1 VPGNERRRQIQRER
15 YQRQVARR
23 MRKDERN
30 RTIRAV
36 VTSVV
41 IVVVVVGGMS
51 ALAFTLSRKDRN
63 SSQSMPT
70 SEAPTSSSA
79 APSPSPSPT
88 VPPGQCLYS
97 KVPAQAGAGATKNVG
112 VPSKKPAKQDV
123 TATMATNRGNI
134 VMALDGRKAPCTV
147 NSFQFLTSKRFFDHT
162 SCHRVVNKG
171 IYVLQCGKP
180 AGTAQGPSYQF
191 GTENTTGAKYTRG
204 VLAMANSGTPD
215 SNGSQFFIV
224 YKNSPLPPQ
233 YTIFGHVTSGIGI
246 VEKVGQAG
254 PTKEDPQ
261 VGGGPPKKKVT
272 IEKVTLAKK

>member
-1 VPGNERRRQIQRER
+1 MPGNERRRQMQRER

-51 ALAFTLSRKDRN
+51 ALAFTLSKKDRN
-63 SSQSMPT
+63 SSESMPT
-70 SEAPTSSSA
+70 SEAPTSSAPQSSA
-79 APSPSPSPT
+79 PT
-88 VPPGQCLYS
+88 VPPGQCLYT
-97 KVPAQAGAGATKNVG
+97 KVPAQAGAGATKDVG
-112 VPSKKPAKQDV
+112 MPAKKPAKQDV

-134 VMALDGRKAPCTV
+134 VMSLDGKKAPCTV
-147 NSFQFLTSKRFFDHT
+147 NSFQYLASKKFFDKT
-162 SCHRVVNKG
+162 ACHRVVNKQ

-180 AGTAQGPSYQF
+180 AGTAQGPDYQF
-191 GTENTTGAKYTRG
+191 GTENIKGAKYTTG

-224 YKNSPLPPQ
+224 WKNSPLPPQ
-233 YTIFGHVTSGIGI
+233 YTIFGHVTGGLGM
-246 VEKVGQAG
+246 VEDVGKTG
-254 PTKEDPQ
+254 PTKNDPQ
-261 VGGGPPKKKVT
+261 AGGGPPKKNVT
-272 IEKVTLAKK
+272 IEKVTFGK

>member
-1 VPGNERRRQIQRER
+1 MPGNERRRQIQRER

-30 RTIRAV
+30 RTIKAV

-51 ALAFTLSRKDRN
+51 ALAFTLSKKDRN

-79 APSPSPSPT
+79 APSPSPT

-97 KVPAQAGAGATKNVG
+97 KVPAQAGAGATKDVG
-112 VPSKKPAKQDV
+112 MPPKKPPKQDV
-123 TATMATNRGNI
+123 TATMATNRGDI
-134 VMALDGRKAPCTV
+134 VMALDGKKAPCTV
-147 NSFQFLTSKRFFDHT
+147 NSFQYLASKKFFDHT

-246 VEKVGQAG
+246 VDKVGKAG

-272 IEKVTLAKK
+272 IEKVTLATK

>member
-1 VPGNERRRQIQRER
+1 MPGNERRRQIQRER

-36 VTSVV
+36 LTSVL

-51 ALAFTLSRKDRN
+51 ALAFTLSKKDRN

-70 SEAPTSSSA
+70 SEAPTSS
-79 APSPSPSPT
+79 APQSPSPT
-88 VPPGQCLYS
+88 VPPGQCLYT

-112 VPSKKPAKQDV
+112 MPPKKPAKQDV
-123 TATMATNRGNI
+123 TATMTTNRGNI
-134 VMALDGRKAPCTV
+134 VMALDGKKAPCTV
-147 NSFQFLTSKRFFDHT
+147 NSFQYLASKKFFDHT

-180 AGTAQGPSYQF
+180 AGTAQGPGYQF

-204 VLAMANSGTPD
+204 TLAMANSGTPD

-233 YTIFGHVTSGIGI
+233 YTIFGHVTGGLGI
-246 VEKVGQAG
+246 VDKVGKAG
-254 PTKEDPQ
+254 PTKNDPQ
-261 VGGGPPKKKVT
+261 VGGGPPKMKVT
-272 IEKVTLAKK
+272 IEKVTLTRK